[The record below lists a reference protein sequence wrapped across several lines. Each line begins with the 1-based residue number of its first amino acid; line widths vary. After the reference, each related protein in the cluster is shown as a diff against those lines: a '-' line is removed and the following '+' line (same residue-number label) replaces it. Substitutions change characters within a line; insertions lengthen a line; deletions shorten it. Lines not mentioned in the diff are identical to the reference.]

1 MKAHW
6 RGTILILICLLG
18 YNIVSNNDLFS
29 DYDTR
34 QIFLRLLVLGAIIG
48 GVVSV
53 ADSLAEMR
61 SHKRRKDTNRDDCN

>member
-1 MKAHW
+1 MKARW

-18 YNIVSNNDLFS
+18 YNIVSGNELLS

-34 QIFLRLLVLGAIIG
+34 QIFLCLFVLGAIIG
-48 GVVSV
+48 GIVSV

-61 SHKRRKDTNRDDCN
+61 SHKRRNDTDKDDSN